1 MPSKSKSSK
10 RHPSSDPP
18 EPKSHP
24 NPTSSNPILDP
35 AAPTPS
41 KNPNPRS
48 SKPTKPSS
56 STPALPQSPS
66 KPSDTMMPDDSS
78 AASPSRKSDRKRK
91 ARDLSDDELPA
102 AKSPQP
108 GQRRLADDNA
118 VALLRAAIDFR
129 SRTGS
134 IPLASHM
141 SAFYDSAKASLL
153 TPLTK
158 DQVYNK
164 LRHLRQKFQKAGPPG
179 SGPNDGL
186 VHELCAELWGG
197 EDNKDVS
204 KDRKKANK
212 GTLVVAVENG
222 VAADEE
228 EEEPEE
234 EVDGEER
241 GGGGPDSL
249 PYVSSAAAEHWKANG
264 LCGVS
269 WEVGLKRMDSSKARS
284 LEEKWRRRWATR

>member
-1 MPSKSKSSK
+1 
-10 RHPSSDPP
+10 
-18 EPKSHP
+18 
-24 NPTSSNPILDP
+24 
-35 AAPTPS
+35 
-41 KNPNPRS
+41 
-48 SKPTKPSS
+48 
-56 STPALPQSPS
+56 
-66 KPSDTMMPDDSS
+66 MPDDPS

-91 ARDLSDDELPA
+91 ARDFSDDEAPA
-102 AKSPQP
+102 AKSPQAS
-108 GQRRLADDNA
+108 QRRLADDNA

-134 IPLASHM
+134 IPLPSHM
-141 SAFYDSAKASLL
+141 PAFYDSAKASLP

-186 VHELCAELWGG
+186 VHELCTELWGA
-197 EDNKDVS
+197 EDNKDVN
-204 KDRKKANK
+204 KDQKKASK

-228 EEEPEE
+228 EEPEE
-234 EVDGEER
+234 EGDGEER
-241 GGGGPDSL
+241 EGGGPDSL
-249 PYVSSAAAEHWKANG
+249 PYVSSAVAEHWKANG
-264 LCGVS
+264 TCGVS

-284 LEEKWRRRWATR
+284 LEEKWRRQLGDEMRLQMDWCKTNREILALLNDAYKGMSA